1 MPHIRVLYDRVCI
14 RNFFFWNSHLS
25 TNWTRKIKIRKIQ
38 RNITLSSKWYVF
50 FSFEFPTL
58 PGSKF
63 EKAAFLKINLF
74 KKEREVCC
82 VNFPFLVHYVQRN
95 QNLWPPFQL
104 SGFTLKYEMLKKK
117 KARENSNY
125 VSTTKSKSRKKM
137 AFVKIYVDSVLG
149 WVLSLSNNGQ
159 WCNW

>member
-1 MPHIRVLYDRVCI
+1 MLHFPASTEMCLCFCFHL
-14 RNFFFWNSHLS
+14 NFPLLKFLVQNLK
-25 TNWTRKIKIRKIQ
+25 RRQ
-38 RNITLSSKWYVF
+38 
-50 FSFEFPTL
+50 FP
-58 PGSKF
+58 
-63 EKAAFLKINLF
+63 KINLF
-74 KKEREVCC
+74 LKEGSVCC
-82 VNFPFLVHYVQRN
+82 INFPFLVHYVQRN

-125 VSTTKSKSRKKM
+125 VSTKSRKKM